1 MSSVKKD
8 SIGGVP
14 VLAKVSSPR
23 SVCNGRGLPVYKSI
37 VDEPQEFD
45 VLCGR
50 GRGFYEHP
58 GNLRMLTIVAGLKTS
73 YQKES
78 KDGKKRI
85 ALCAFDSIM
94 NPSDGTTSR
103 FLRRAPDNRWYELED
118 MEVFKKIHHTLR
130 ERKKIVKVLS
140 NAQYSFP
147 EEDEDDNE
155 TVSSSTS
162 ASLEC
167 FLQSLDPHHESPWN
181 NNVVVAFA
189 KSSDSEVVHM
199 VDDFLVKEASEFLN
213 EEDNTFHKP
222 YTNTSSIMEEDDGPI
237 NFRNHDPTW
246 WWTTSK
252 ADLLD
257 SMIMEA
263 TPV

>member
-8 SIGGVP
+8 SSGGVP

-130 ERKKIVKVLS
+130 
-140 NAQYSFP
+140 
-147 EEDEDDNE
+147 DDNE

-213 EEDNTFHKP
+213 VEDNTFHKP

-237 NFRNHDPTW
+237 NFHNHDPTW